1 MPDPGRVDAPTGR
14 VDDPGAVA
22 VRDHPGKGHL
32 GSQPAATFL
41 GVTGIHSWEPDP
53 HPDLTRIG
61 LGVGQVTAVQDL
73 AGRPLLVI
81 PNGAHDPLSRSRS
94 TMRSRLV
101 PIGRESFRCRV
112 IGRPEIAAAG
122 PNVIVALRSGP
133 S

>member
-61 LGVGQVTAVQDL
+61 HRVWIYGAQSYRRTWPWICPPTSPTRSARAWASLASPPTERFSPTA
-73 AGRPLLVI
+73 
-81 PNGAHDPLSRSRS
+81 RS
-94 TMRSRLV
+94 T
-101 PIGRESFRCRV
+101 G
-112 IGRPEIAAAG
+112 
-122 PNVIVALRSGP
+122 
-133 S
+133 